1 MDLGVSPDLDAFY
14 CYAVVFILGL
24 LTAGN
29 QISTRLGNFKGRWI
43 MVNTWL
49 LFFAYSLVPV
59 VLFWALDRTNA
70 LHDTSLFA
78 AILVGFGYQQILS
91 GGVTSIQ
98 PAGDISKIWQPFAA
112 WADSI
117 ADRIRN
123 RIQVNDSRFDAKLL
137 QIVRADPAKFDR
149 LMDVALT
156 RAIDLPALQQS
167 LAAVDNQQPALP
179 ADVATARKS
188 AILYNNL
195 KVSSPQTFDLLLFRN
210 QITSSFLYLWYAKEF
225 RSKATSL
232 VVAVI
237 LATLLAWGFGYINTP
252 VNLGHYYVLRLQ
264 RNNTTDFDRFR
275 AKRQLLQRLRAD
287 PAPYGRAMAALMRT
301 PNLSVKTADD
311 VLGLLIEA
319 HSSAISQGV
328 DLPGLLFDS
337 LRTENAD
344 IRRRIQD
351 TLLYLSK
358 EQGLTVPKDLQ
369 DWKPDAK
376 DSATEIDQMIK
387 KWQQVKR

>member
-14 CYAVVFILGL
+14 CYAVVFVLGL

-29 QISTRLGNFKGRWI
+29 QVSTRLGSFRGRWI

-49 LFFAYSLVPV
+49 LFFAYSFVPV
-59 VLFWALDRTNA
+59 MLFWALDRTNA
-70 LHDTSLFA
+70 VHDTSLFA

-91 GGVTSIQ
+91 GSIASIQ
-98 PAGDISKIWQPFAA
+98 PAGDISKIWQPFAV

-117 ADRIRN
+117 ADRIGN
-123 RIQVNDSRFDAKLL
+123 RIIVNDSRFDEKLL
-137 QIVRADPAKFDR
+137 QAVRENEAKFQR
-149 LMDVALT
+149 LRDQTFAHAT
-156 RAIDLPALQQS
+156 DLPALETL
-167 LAAVDNQQPALP
+167 LAAVDNHQPALD

-188 AILYNNL
+188 AILYGNL
-195 KVSSPQTFDLLLFRN
+195 KQSSPQTFDLLLFRN
-210 QITSSFLYLWYAKEF
+210 QITSLFFYLWYAKEF
-225 RSKATSL
+225 RSKTTAF
-232 VVAVI
+232 VVA
-237 LATLLAWGFGYINTP
+237 LLLAVFVAWGIRRVDTP
-252 VNLGHYYVLRLQ
+252 ENLGHYYVWRLQ

-275 AKRQLLQRLRAD
+275 AKRELLRRLRI
-287 PAPYGRAMAALMRT
+287 PSAPYDRVAALMRT
-301 PNLSVKTADD
+301 PNLPVKTADD

-319 HSSAISQGV
+319 HSAAASQGV
-328 DLPGLLFDS
+328 DLLGLLFDS

-351 TLLYLSK
+351 TLLYLS
-358 EQGLTVPKDLQ
+358 EERGLTIPKDLQ

-376 DSATEIDQMIK
+376 DSAADVDQMIK